1 MAVHPVIQAALAAGA
16 GQRPYSAM
24 PIGEA
29 RAQAMQPYLGR
40 SQRVA
45 VAEVHNLTIPGPAA
59 PVPVRVY
66 RPFGHVPR
74 PVLVF
79 FHGSGFVVLGLDSH
93 DDLCRRLCVGADCV
107 VVSVDYRLAPEHRF
121 PAAPDDCLAATRW
134 AAEHARTWGG
144 DTARLALAGDSA
156 GACLAAVTA
165 MCLRDAGGPAVD
177 AQLLFYPVTNHPSP
191 APASFAQFG
200 SGYGLTAEGM
210 CWFWDQYLATPADAA
225 DPRASPLRMRSFA
238 GLPPARVVVAEYD
251 VLRDEGEAFA
261 ARLAE
266 AGVPVVAHR
275 APGMN
280 HGFLK
285 HADAIPE
292 VAATLRDAC
301 DWLTAVW
308 QRASVPAVH
317 QPCPVPARPTLSA

>member
-24 PIGEA
+24 PISEA
-29 RAQAMQPYLGR
+29 REQAMLPYRGLAHR
-40 SQRVA
+40 TA
-45 VAEVHNLTIPGPAA
+45 VAAVHNLTFPGPAS
-59 PVPVRVY
+59 PIPVRVY
-66 RPFGHVPR
+66 QPFGPAPR

-121 PAAPDDCLAATRW
+121 PAAPDDCLAATLW
-134 AAEHARTWGG
+134 AAGHAAEWGG
-144 DTARLALAGDSA
+144 DPARLALAGDSA

-165 MCLRDAGGPAVD
+165 MRLRDAGGPAIQ

-200 SGYGLTAEGM
+200 SDYGLTAEGM
-210 CWFWDQYLATPADAA
+210 CWFWDQYLAKPSDAA
-225 DPRASPLRMRSFA
+225 DPMASPLRMPSCV

-261 ARLAE
+261 ARLAD
-266 AGVPVVAHR
+266 AGVPVVARR
-275 APGMN
+275 AQGMN

-285 HADAIPE
+285 HAAAIPE
-292 VAATLRDAC
+292 VASDIREAC
-301 DWLTAVW
+301 EWLAAQWQQAAAPAAVPSPPLS
-308 QRASVPAVH
+308 AG
-317 QPCPVPARPTLSA
+317 PTLSV